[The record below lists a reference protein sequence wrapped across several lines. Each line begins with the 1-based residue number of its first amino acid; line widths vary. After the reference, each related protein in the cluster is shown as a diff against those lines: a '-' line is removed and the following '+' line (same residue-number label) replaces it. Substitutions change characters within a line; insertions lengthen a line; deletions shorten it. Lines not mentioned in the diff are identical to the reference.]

1 MKANIQSIHFTADSK
16 LIEYIE
22 QRLNKL
28 ETFSNQLMKADVYL
42 KLENE
47 GAPVK
52 DKVVEIKIHIP
63 GNDLF
68 AKETKRSFEEAV
80 DAVTEQL
87 RRQLDRQ
94 KEKINGK

>member
-1 MKANIQSIHFTADSK
+1 MKATIQSIHFTADSK

-22 QRLNKL
+22 QKLNKL
-28 ETFSNQLMKADVYL
+28 ETFSNQIMQADVYL

-47 GAPVK
+47 GAAVK
-52 DKVVEIKIHIP
+52 DKVVEIRVHIP

-68 AKETKRSFEEAV
+68 AKDTSRSFEDAV

-87 RRQLDRQ
+87 RRQVERQ